1 MLMQFAMLGT
11 EKMKIGEQH
20 WGFSQ
25 KAGQTVDVSSAAPH
39 YKLLTLNSFSTP
51 PTFHIF
57 LVIRQQS
64 MLLCVAWAHCFSS
77 LTDFYTFF
85 SNSKVF
91 TVSAFQNKHGTQFSF
106 TSRGAQEEQ
115 SSRGWSAQTLHT
127 FSSCEHYYNSFFM
140 KVQLDWPY
148 LLPREY
154 VICRDGRDTEK

>member
-1 MLMQFAMLGT
+1 MLMQFGMLGT
-11 EKMKIGEQH
+11 KKMKTGKQH
-20 WGFSQ
+20 WGFSE

-85 SNSKVF
+85 FPIEKFLLFLPSRINRGFNSLSPPGEHRRNSHQGAGAPRLYIRSPHVNT
-91 TVSAFQNKHGTQFSF
+91 TVTHF
-106 TSRGAQEEQ
+106 
-115 SSRGWSAQTLHT
+115 L
-127 FSSCEHYYNSFFM
+127 
-140 KVQLDWPY
+140 
-148 LLPREY
+148 
-154 VICRDGRDTEK
+154 